1 MGDWTNSTISTWT
14 LCVWESWFERLSE
27 LAEEGKSLDEE
38 DKIKKFDEIS
48 RYAKTC
54 AKKVINHNK

>member
-1 MGDWTNSTISTWT
+1 MGDWTNREISKWT

-38 DKIKKFDEIS
+38 GKIKKFDEIIL
-48 RYAKTC
+48 YAKKC
-54 AKKVINHNK
+54 AKEVINYR